1 MSLDGGFDDI
11 EVPWKGRTLTSVEI
25 NFENYKRQT
34 NNPDLKLYRTSKR
47 IWHAPNLWIDNLTN
61 RRWTLPFAEP
71 VSSSEQHL
79 AKAKRAEPKEV
90 EPVIYRGIKYIAPH
104 FRNMDKQVQ
113 RGGYVEAWDIK
124 NNNMLWELQVYETKY
139 NPKLEQ
145 DAQDIF
151 ITSLEI
157 SHGKLVVTN
166 ERNDIYAINLD
177 TRKIEQIK

>member
-1 MSLDGGFDDI
+1 
-11 EVPWKGRTLTSVEI
+11 
-25 NFENYKRQT
+25 
-34 NNPDLKLYRTSKR
+34 
-47 IWHAPNLWIDNLTN
+47 
-61 RRWTLPFAEP
+61 
-71 VSSSEQHL
+71 
-79 AKAKRAEPKEV
+79 
-90 EPVIYRGIKYIAPH
+90 
-104 FRNMDKQVQ
+104 MDKQVQ